1 MQTQMLQKPDFGILK
16 VIFDAPGETILC
28 ESGAMVSRS
37 AEMQMKTSMRGGI
50 LAAAKRKLLG
60 GESIF
65 QNTFTATA
73 PGQEIYLAASPEG
86 DIETMTLAAGQEFY
100 LQSGAYLAS
109 ESSVTLDTKFGGFK
123 GFFGPGMF
131 LVKMVGPG
139 TFWFNSYGALHP
151 VDVNG
156 RFTCDNDHVVG
167 FGPGLDYKVRAFGG
181 MKGLFFSGEALVCEF
196 TGQGRLYAQT
206 RRGPNL
212 AAFLHPFRPVKS
224 SNDD

>member
-37 AEMQMKTSMRGGI
+37 AEMQMKTSMRGGL

-86 DIETMTLAAGQEFY
+86 DIETMTLGAGQEFY
-100 LQSGAYLAS
+100 LQSN
-109 ESSVTLDTKFGGFK
+109 VF
-123 GFFGPGMF
+123 
-131 LVKMVGPG
+131 
-139 TFWFNSYGALHP
+139 
-151 VDVNG
+151 
-156 RFTCDNDHVVG
+156 
-167 FGPGLDYKVRAFGG
+167 
-181 MKGLFFSGEALVCEF
+181 
-196 TGQGRLYAQT
+196 
-206 RRGPNL
+206 
-212 AAFLHPFRPVKS
+212 
-224 SNDD
+224 